1 MTAAMKGGKLGG
13 RSVSCPGPTTA
24 PAKRASTTPYGRV
37 LAMIVRISGAGI
49 HTGSN
54 APRAQRSTTQPQNQ
68 PAPIPHPRRRRA
80 GREKSRRGRLPSRPP
95 AKTGVPDTRS
105 GCTQGVSQP
114 ARTFHRRHSPFKSP
128 AQRIIRARSH
138 LRSSTEPPC
147 PCLMFVVE
155 SSPCFGSGL
164 PI

>member
-1 MTAAMKGGKLGG
+1 MTAAMKGGKAGWTIRELSGPNH
-13 RSVSCPGPTTA
+13 RTSKASVYNA
-24 PAKRASTTPYGRV
+24 LRAS
-37 LAMIVRISGAGI
+37 
-49 HTGSN
+49 
-54 APRAQRSTTQPQNQ
+54 PRDDRPDF
-68 PAPIPHPRRRRA
+68 RRRHPYRLERPARPTIDHPTSKPA
-80 GREKSRRGRLPSRPP
+80 GSDSPPPQTTSWSRKIQARRLPSRPP

-138 LRSSTEPPC
+138 LRSSTEPPY